1 MATRHLLYQREYPV
15 NDQISIRIP
24 TVGEILPQEDIYYG
38 MVSMITATPY
48 DMMVQLDDIGIDY
61 TTINDYDLF
70 LLVFNAMKRE
80 DTSLIFGD
88 LDLQRFETMINPQNN
103 MVVLRDKSSGIVI
116 DRSIHSGI
124 CQAIRAIHHLK
135 RNARKPGNSE
145 AKAYLLQRARMKMR
159 RRKNRV
165 EDSQLE
171 DLIVAMVNTEQFHY
185 GFEDV
190 LDLTIYQFNES
201 VQQVIKKIDFD
212 NKMHGIYA
220 GTISAKDL
228 NQNDLNWLSHK

>member
-1 MATRHLLYQREYPV
+1 
-15 NDQISIRIP
+15 
-24 TVGEILPQEDIYYG
+24 
-38 MVSMITATPY
+38 
-48 DMMVQLDDIGIDY
+48 
-61 TTINDYDLF
+61 
-70 LLVFNAMKRE
+70 
-80 DTSLIFGD
+80 
-88 LDLQRFETMINPQNN
+88 
-103 MVVLRDKSSGIVI
+103 
-116 DRSIHSGI
+116 
-124 CQAIRAIHHLK
+124 
-135 RNARKPGNSE
+135 
-145 AKAYLLQRARMKMR
+145 MKMR

>member
-1 MATRHLLYQREYPV
+1 
-15 NDQISIRIP
+15 
-24 TVGEILPQEDIYYG
+24 
-38 MVSMITATPY
+38 
-48 DMMVQLDDIGIDY
+48 
-61 TTINDYDLF
+61 
-70 LLVFNAMKRE
+70 
-80 DTSLIFGD
+80 
-88 LDLQRFETMINPQNN
+88 
-103 MVVLRDKSSGIVI
+103 
-116 DRSIHSGI
+116 
-124 CQAIRAIHHLK
+124 
-135 RNARKPGNSE
+135 
-145 AKAYLLQRARMKMR
+145 MKMR

-171 DLIVAMVNTEQFHY
+171 DIIVAMVNTEQFHY